1 MGKSLPTDTVQRI
14 TQRTQVRF
22 NRIAQA
28 CRMGFVK
35 VVSNTTGRAGI
46 FTSFKQA
53 NCWSAHIPAIGAF
66 KFNSVGMGIHLF
78 VTPWGLR

>member
-1 MGKSLPTDTVQRI
+1 MGNSLPTDTVQRI

-28 CRMGFVK
+28 CGVGLVE
-35 VVSNTTGRAGI
+35 VVSNTTSRAGV

-53 NCWSAHIPAIGAF
+53 NRGSAYLAAIGAL
-66 KFNSVGMGIHLF
+66 KFNSVGMCIHRL
-78 VTPWGLR
+78 TSRGLG

>member
-1 MGKSLPTDTVQRI
+1 MANSLPTDAVQRI

-28 CRMGFVK
+28 CRMGFIK
-35 VVSNTTGRAGI
+35 VVSNTTGWAGI

-53 NCWSAHIPAIGAF
+53 NCWPAYIPAIGAL
-66 KFNSVGMGIHLF
+66 KFNSVGMCIHRL
-78 VTPWGLR
+78 TSRGLG